1 MEFADLGLA
10 EPLLRAIDGAGY
22 TTPTPIQER
31 AIPPIIAGRD
41 LLGCAQTGTGKTAAF
56 ALPILHQLLAD
67 PLPPKARRWIRVLI
81 LSPTRELAA
90 QIGDNF
96 SEYARRTKLR
106 QAIIFGGVGQSAQT
120 RALEAG
126 VDVVIATPGRLLDLM
141 NQGFVDLRSVETFVL
156 DEADQ
161 MLDMGFLPD
170 VKRIIAKLPK
180 DRQTLFFSATMPP
193 GIRQLADQILTDP
206 VSIQI
211 APQGMTA
218 DRIDQEVYLV
228 EQTRKPALLAHF
240 LATRPP
246 GSTLVFSRTKHGAD
260 AVVRRLNKAG
270 IPALAI
276 HGNKSQNNRQ
286 RSLNQFKS
294 GEVEILVATDIAAR
308 GIDVSGI
315 NYVINYDMPNLPE
328 TYVHRIGR
336 TGRAGEAGIAVS
348 FCNSEEREH
357 LRAIEKQL
365 KKKLP
370 VAADA
375 LDLADPSAAPLK
387 PEPVAAT
394 RRGPATRSRGPR
406 VSTKQPGPKHSAR
419 RKRQ

>member
-1 MEFADLGLA
+1 MEFVDLGLA

-22 TTPTPIQER
+22 ATPTPIQER
-31 AIPPIIAGRD
+31 AIPSIIAGRD
-41 LLGCAQTGTGKTAAF
+41 VLGCAQTGTGKTAAF
-56 ALPILHQLLAD
+56 ALPILHRLLAD
-67 PLPPKARRWIRVLI
+67 PLPRKARRWIRVLI

-96 SEYARRTKLR
+96 QQYARRTKLR
-106 QAIIFGGVGQSAQT
+106 ETVIFGGVGQSAQT

-141 NQGFVDLRSVETFVL
+141 NQGYVDLRSVETFVL

-206 VSIQI
+206 VSVQI
-211 APQGMTA
+211 APQGVTA
-218 DRIDQEVYLV
+218 DRVDQEVYLV

-348 FCNSEEREH
+348 FCNSEERIH

-375 LDLADPSAAPLK
+375 LDLADPAAAPLK
-387 PEPVAAT
+387 TEPAAAP
-394 RRGPATRSRGPR
+394 RRGPSTRSRGAR
-406 VSTKQPGPKHSAR
+406 STPKPSSR
-419 RKRQ
+419 RRRS